1 MKQTRDP
8 EQIMRAFRSLQS
20 RQFVA
25 IALTLFILLFLALL
39 YTRSDLFGVFLKNT
53 IFGAQIMII
62 ASFIAFSALNWRC
75 PSCRKY
81 LGNDISRRV
90 CKHCRARLR

>member
-1 MKQTRDP
+1 MRD
-8 EQIMRAFRSLQS
+8 FRSRQS

-39 YTRSDLFGVFLKNT
+39 YTRYDLFGVFSKNT

-62 ASFIAFSALNWRC
+62 AAFIGFSALNWRC

-90 CKHCRARLR
+90 CKLCRARLR